1 MARVSFGHGQP
12 GCPSSCPRGLPPAVG
27 AAGPPPSRGGAC
39 LACRWLNLLP
49 VQLVVG
55 PGGHPDP
62 QWMAGSYPPGPASL
76 HRNRLGCSWAQG
88 RAGPIQH
95 LTPVITCLRRV
106 LVTCFRRSTC
116 ASRQGPRA
124 TFGCVRV
131 DSVSKSGE
139 SHGHNLARGAL
150 GWAMSLSFT
159 RSCTRPLETEI
170 KSNFGSRLCEMC
182 GDGTQVTGRVG
193 KGIRMLVAPTHPLWT
208 PALPS
213 SPHPGA
219 PLPAQPPTL
228 ACRRGGGGSE
238 PSSLNKTQWGPAAH
252 ICPERRQWAW
262 RGVWAAPGARQEAGG
277 VALLHGV
284 CPPGSMAACPALSLG
299 TLLCLCR
306 GPALRHI
313 FKGW

>member
-1 MARVSFGHGQP
+1 MWQGSVSAMGSQVGLQP
-12 GCPSSCPRGLPPAVG
+12 
-27 AAGPPPSRGGAC
+27 
-39 LACRWLNLLP
+39 LP
-49 VQLVVG
+49 VQLPPWSTSSRGGCRAAALSGWSLPG
-55 PGGHPDP
+55 PQAVEPASCAASGGT
-62 QWMAGSYPPGPASL
+62 WGSPRPSVDGWQRSTRPASL
-76 HRNRLGCSWAQG
+76 HRNRVGCSWAQG

-95 LTPVITCLRRV
+95 LTPVTTCLRRV
-106 LVTCFRRSTC
+106 LVTCFRRSIC

-124 TFGCVRV
+124 TSGCVCV

-170 KSNFGSRLCEMC
+170 KSNFGSLLCEMC
-182 GDGTQVTGRVG
+182 GNGTQVTGRVV
-193 KGIRMLVAPTHPLWT
+193 KGIRMLVVPTHPLWT

-219 PLPAQPPTL
+219 PLPAQPHTL

-252 ICPERRQWAW
+252 IAQKGDSGHGEACGPPRGRGRRR
-262 RGVWAAPGARQEAGG
+262 RGGASPR
-277 VALLHGV
+277 V
-284 CPPGSMAACPALSLG
+284 CPPGSMAACPALGLG
-299 TLLCLCR
+299 ALLCLS
-306 GPALRHI
+306 ALVQL
-313 FKGW
+313 